1 MREDLIA
8 TWNIVKNLE
17 KPEGFDDLIDEDHDG
32 VGFLALTR
40 RIATRAFSSIP
51 KSPRFY
57 VVNSTYST
65 VRALIH
71 ELQDRFGEPRT
82 PFKPPV

>member
-32 VGFLALTR
+32 DW
-40 RIATRAFSSIP
+40 FSS
-51 KSPRFY
+51 FDEEDCNEGF
-57 VVNSTYST
+57 VVDS
-65 VRALIH
+65 
-71 ELQDRFGEPRT
+71 
-82 PFKPPV
+82 